1 MRRPCAYFERSP
13 FAFSSASICGRAPCT
28 STSRISERGEQVDV
42 VHEARE
48 ARALGDHLAAEGDD
62 EGAAAE
68 VVHVGR
74 DLAEPA
80 DEGFG
85 LLQLAIV

>member
-1 MRRPCAYFERSP
+1 ML
-13 FAFSSASICGRAPCT
+13 
-28 STSRISERGEQVDV
+28 ERGEQVDV
-42 VHEARE
+42 VDEARE

-80 DEGFG
+80 HEASRDVAAWPFCSFFK
-85 LLQLAIV
+85 L